1 MFDNICSINLRTD
14 IFTQAIHPT
23 SPILAVGLS
32 SGRVETYRL
41 PPLDSPGLSPISQKH
56 LSNNINKSSSTFG
69 KPSALSSKLN
79 GRRHSL
85 ENGYGVVE
93 TLWTTKRHQGSCR
106 TLCLSQ
112 DGDVIYSAGT
122 DGIVK
127 AADMETGRVV
137 GKIGVSLDG

>member
-1 MFDNICSINLRTD
+1 MFDNICSINLRAD

-23 SPILAVGLS
+23 APILAVGLS

-41 PPLDSPGLSPISQKH
+41 PPLDDSPPSPISPKY
-56 LSNNINKSSSTFG
+56 NRIN
-69 KPSALSSKLN
+69 KPSALSSKIR

-106 TLCLSQ
+106 TLCLSG
-112 DGDVIYSAGT
+112 DGNVLYSAGT

-137 GKIGVSLDG
+137 GKIAVPLDG

>member
-1 MFDNICSINLRTD
+1 MFDNTCSINLRAD
-14 IFTQAIHPT
+14 IFAQAIHPT
-23 SPILAVGLS
+23 APILAVGLS

-41 PPLDSPGLSPISQKH
+41 PPLDSSGVSPESPKY
-56 LSNNINKSSSTFG
+56 NRIN
-69 KPSALSSKLN
+69 KPSALSAKVR

-106 TLCLSQ
+106 TLCLSG
-112 DGDVIYSAGT
+112 DGSVLYSAGT

-137 GKIGVSLDG
+137 GKIAVPLDG

>member
-1 MFDNICSINLRTD
+1 MFDNICSINLRAD
-14 IFTQAIHPT
+14 IFAQAIHPT
-23 SPILAVGLS
+23 APILAVGLS

-41 PPLDSPGLSPISQKH
+41 PPLDSSASPSPQK
-56 LSNNINKSSSTFG
+56 SSSSINKSSTN
-69 KPSALSSKLN
+69 KPSALSSKLS

-106 TLCLSQ
+106 TLCLSG
-112 DGDVIYSAGT
+112 DGAVLYSAGT

-137 GKIGVSLDG
+137 GKIAVPLDG

>member
-1 MFDNICSINLRTD
+1 MFDNICSINLRAD

-23 SPILAVGLS
+23 APILAVGLS
-32 SGRVETYRL
+32 SGHVETYRL
-41 PPLDSPGLSPISQKH
+41 PPLDSSASSSPA
-56 LSNNINKSSSTFG
+56 KSSSNSIN
-69 KPSALSSKLN
+69 KPSALSSKIR

-106 TLCLSQ
+106 TLCLSG
-112 DGDVIYSAGT
+112 DGAALYSAGT

-137 GKIGVSLDG
+137 GKIAVPLDG